1 MILSIL
7 IPTVEGREKSL
18 NKLLSYLKWQI
29 DFVGASDKVQI
40 VTEWDKKEMTIG
52 QKRNVLLSKATGLYS
67 WMIDDDDTISDN
79 AIELILKAA
88 EDGSDC
94 IGFKELCIMD
104 NKTVKTSNFSLQYKR
119 WDVKAQML
127 HRFDHVRTPFCKTP
141 IKTEL
146 AKSVK
151 YRDERYQEDEHYAN
165 DIKPLLKTES
175 YIDEFIYIYRYK
187 NEPHLQ
193 KYGYA
198 S

>member
-7 IPTVEGREKSL
+7 IPTVEGREKQL

-29 DFVGASDKVQI
+29 DYLGVEDKVQ
-40 VTEWDKKEMTIG
+40 VLTEWDKKEMTIG
-52 QKRNVLLSKATGLYS
+52 AKRNLLLSKAKGIYS
-67 WMIDDDDTISDN
+67 WQIDDDDWISDN

-88 EDGSDC
+88 EDNSDC
-94 IGFKELCIMD
+94 IGFKEICIMGQ
-104 NKTVKTSNFSLQYKR
+104 KAVKTSNFSLRYQR
-119 WDVKAQML
+119 WVGKPYDQ
-127 HRFDHVRTPFCKTP
+127 FDHVRTPFCKTP

-146 AKSVK
+146 ARSVK
-151 YRDERYQEDEHYAN
+151 FRDERYQEDEHYAN
-165 DIKPLLKTES
+165 DIKPLLRTES

-187 NEPHLQ
+187 YEPHKT